1 MRSTRQRM
9 SRASVA
15 GPRARRQEA
24 IEQPKPLPEGD
35 PRRHIARVRC
45 HLLLICCATL
55 GCSSGPLVLPKR
67 PVIYVDGT
75 LVVPS
80 RPAATLYREEVVA
93 AVQAGLGH
101 FLQRVDVRAV
111 THQDDA
117 GRRVFV
123 GFEVLS
129 LRPALEWLTFDFAP
143 GDIVT
148 KIDGVSV
155 EHYNSVIPLFERL
168 VAKDQFEVSLIRS
181 GQPKTVVI
189 NIRERQ
195 ALPRAH

>member
-1 MRSTRQRM
+1 M
-9 SRASVA
+9 
-15 GPRARRQEA
+15 
-24 IEQPKPLPEGD
+24 
-35 PRRHIARVRC
+35 
-45 HLLLICCATL
+45 
-55 GCSSGPLVLPKR
+55 LPKR
-67 PVIYVDGT
+67 PVLYVEGT
-75 LVVPS
+75 LSVPT
-80 RPAATLYREEVVA
+80 RPQSTLYREEVMA

-111 THQDDA
+111 TQPDDS

-123 GFEVLS
+123 GFEILS
-129 LRPALEWLTFDFAP
+129 LRPALEWLAFDFAP

-155 EHYNSVIPLFERL
+155 EHYNSVIPLFDGL
-168 VAKDQFEVSLIRS
+168 VAKDRFEVALVRA

-195 ALPRAH
+195 LLPRAQ